1 MKTVGIIGGIGP
13 ESTIEYYRFILAA
26 WKERG
31 PERTAPSILINSID
45 LHKGLRLLDE
55 RKYGELADYLAAEI
69 GRLQNAGADFG
80 VLAANSPHVVFD
92 DIRSRTTLPLVSI
105 VEATCNA
112 AQAMRLKRPALF
124 GTGFTMG
131 GRFYPEVFSRAG
143 IELVVPDSGE
153 QAIIHGIYM
162 NELLKNVFSPETRE
176 RLLAIVD
183 RMKERDHI
191 DGLILGGT
199 ELPLLLRDAGNPG
212 IPFLDT
218 TKIHVDAIME
228 RLLS

>member
-31 PERTAPSILINSID
+31 PAGTAPSILINSID
-45 LHKGLRLLDE
+45 LHKGLRLLDA
-55 RKYGELADYLAAEI
+55 RKYSDLADYLAAEI

-92 DIRSRTTLPLVSI
+92 DVRSRTTLPLVSI

-112 AQAMRLKRPALF
+112 VQAMGLKRPALF

-131 GRFYPEVFSRAG
+131 GRFYPEVFARAG
-143 IELVVPDSGE
+143 IELVVPDPGE

-183 RMKERDHI
+183 RIKDRDHI

-212 IPFLDT
+212 
-218 TKIHVDAIME
+218 
-228 RLLS
+228 